1 MQVSI
6 EISLYP
12 LKNEFIPPI
21 DDFIKKLEKYDDVE
35 IKKNAMST
43 QLFGEFNHLI
53 KIIKNEVEQNFM
65 RELNSVFNLK
75 IVNGDSRIYDW
86 IK

>member
-21 DDFIKKLEKYDDVE
+21 DDFIKKLEKYNDVE
-35 IKKNAMST
+35 IMKNLESIQMERHGLNGNWEKMKK
-43 QLFGEFNHLI
+43 E
-53 KIIKNEVEQNFM
+53 M
-65 RELNSVFNLK
+65 RL
-75 IVNGDSRIYDW
+75 
-86 IK
+86 

>member
-35 IKKNAMST
+35 IRKNAMST
-43 QLFGEFNHLI
+43 QLFGKFNHLI

-75 IVNGDSRIYDW
+75 IVNGDSRIYD
-86 IK
+86 